1 MRATRK
7 ELTSFYVGLVIF
19 VFLLGVAG
27 CSDQQATPANT
38 ATVTTTTA
46 APIDYD
52 YHIEGLCA
60 QLAYLQ
66 GLDNSSG
73 YAITHAIITAGGPE
87 DTLVQG
93 FESGDICEGE

>member
-1 MRATRK
+1 MKATRK
-7 ELTSFYVGLVIF
+7 ELIRFYIGLVVFI
-19 VFLLGVAG
+19 FLLGVAG

-38 ATVTTTTA
+38 ATVTTTTVK
-46 APIDYD
+46 PIDHE

-60 QLAYLQ
+60 QLAYLRD
-66 GLDNSSG
+66 LDNSSG
-73 YAITHAIITAGGPE
+73 YAITHAIIQSGGPE